1 MAKENTISHHTG
13 VNVTEDV
20 PVETLISNGT
30 GRVLEPTHLIAAYT
44 LYLFTVLCM
53 CGITKW

>member
-53 CGITKW
+53 CKW